1 MADVTFISS
10 LLTTSP
16 YPNIKMFKEGFIP
29 AGYIYTDSGNY
40 KASEDNT
47 FLYTFIRNECIY

>member
-16 YPNIKMFKEGFIP
+16 YPNIKMFKERFIP